1 MLTCASNHRAWSELA
16 SQPDTLSLEEH
27 SPPALLCPL
36 HQEPSAHRECGSREI
51 TLKCTHV
58 YTLTHTHTGTHSS
71 VHLSTHTQRGTPRES
86 KARPFIPPTC
96 RSIKTQFF
104 FTTPFGFLMK
114 IFFNRK
120 VKMYPFFKSAF
131 SEVQLLVDFNPWV
144 LQK

>member
-1 MLTCASNHRAWSELA
+1 MPLTTGRGASWRPSLTPSPWRSTVHPPYSVHSTRNHLHTGNAAPGRS
-16 SQPDTLSLEEH
+16 H
-27 SPPALLCPL
+27 SSV
-36 HQEPSAHRECGSREI
+36 HMY
-51 TLKCTHV
+51 THS
-58 YTLTHTHTGTHSS
+58 HTHTGTHSS
-71 VHLSTHTQRGTPRES
+71 VHMSTHTQRGTPRES

-131 SEVQLLVDFNPWV
+131 SEVQLPVDFNPWV